1 MAADAQH
8 PATPRAGTLV
18 GPLTGSVDASR
29 RQHRWRLAALWTSQ
43 SARAAADA
51 CLRLFI
57 VLLAAGGSA
66 GQRESAWH
74 LVMALF
80 MLPCLL
86 LAPVNG
92 AIGNSLPKRGVLVAS
107 AAWCLAMALVFGTL
121 GHGWLGGMPMVAMV
135 ALGAAVYVPTRF
147 ALLPAAA
154 QDCGL
159 PLVRVVSWIEAGA
172 VLSTVAGMV
181 IAGELARAAPLP
193 IVWADAAGVAQA
205 GVPATLLAIWTLGL
219 LSLLAALPSRFE
231 SDRPRPEPPLAALH
245 GFFLDLRRIAAD
257 RAALAALLGL
267 AAFRGIV
274 AVAVG
279 ALIAMVMSRETGDPE
294 AAYRALLTV
303 AMLSM
308 LGAAIGSLLAGLQRD
323 RQRALWLVPVGA
335 SGLALALAWVAWVSA
350 VPLLLCVA
358 VGTLGGLMNVPMI
371 VAYQTAVPADARGN
385 GMAILNTAGY
395 FCITLLSLAMAGLSA
410 AQVLSATGQLACV
423 SGLAAIGAAVA
434 WRLVFGRGP
443 VAAVRP

>member
-1 MAADAQH
+1 MA
-8 PATPRAGTLV
+8 
-18 GPLTGSVDASR
+18 GSLAARR

-51 CLRLFI
+51 CLRLFT

-66 GQRESAWH
+66 GQRESTWH

-107 AAWCLAMALVFGTL
+107 AAWCLAVAVLCGTL
-121 GHGWLGGMPMVAMV
+121 GNGWLGGLPMVAMV
-135 ALGAAVYVPTRF
+135 ALGAAVFVPTRF

-159 PLVRVVSWIEAGA
+159 PLVRVVSWTEAGA

-181 IAGELARAAPLP
+181 IAGELARAAPLQ
-193 IVWADAAGVAQA
+193 VVAAGR
-205 GVPATLLAIWTLGL
+205 PATLLAIWALGL
-219 LSLLAALPSRFE
+219 LSLLAALPCRFDA
-231 SDRPRPEPPLAALH
+231 DRPRPEPPLAALR
-245 GFFLDLRRIAAD
+245 GFFRDLRRIAAD
-257 RAALAALLGL
+257 RAARAALLGL

-279 ALIAMVMSRETGDPE
+279 ALIATVLSRETGNPE
-294 AAYRALLTV
+294 AAYRALLAV

-323 RQRALWLVPVGA
+323 HRRALWLVPLGA
-335 SGLALALAWVAWVSA
+335 SGLALALAWVAWTHA
-350 VPLLLCVA
+350 VPALLCVV
-358 VGTLGGLMNVPMI
+358 VGMLGGLMNVPMI

-385 GMAILNTAGY
+385 GMAILSTAGY
-395 FCITLLSLAMAGLSA
+395 LSITLLSLAMAGLSA
-410 AQVLSATGQLACV
+410 AQVLSASGQLVCV
-423 SGLAAIGAAVA
+423 SGLAGMAAALA
-434 WRLVFGRGP
+434 WRWVFGRGP
-443 VAAVRP
+443 VAAAQH